1 MDERI
6 NKIKRIL
13 EESFDMKLDQITADS
28 KFMDD
33 IKLSSLDLIM
43 FFPMV
48 EEEFNV
54 KITDKDMLEITSI
67 KDLLNLIDTKKK

>member
-54 KITDKDMLEITSI
+54 KITDKDMLEITSV

>member
-6 NKIKRIL
+6 STIKKIL
-13 EESFDMKLDQITADS
+13 EESFDMKLEQLSADS

-48 EEEFNV
+48 EETFNI
-54 KITDKDMLEITSI
+54 KIDNKDMLEITSV
-67 KDLLNLIDTKKK
+67 KDLLNIIDSKTK